1 MVVHTHRHVH
11 CLQGHYFDIYV
22 NSPKFPEPWPS
33 PQMAGV
39 DPIAHQKAKQ
49 ARLRQRE
56 QQTAASAAGVGPQG
70 GSLGVLE
77 SMAAES
83 GVQQAKRTAV
93 STDAETAHGP
103 AKRVNILTYRQ
114 QLPDGFLAFRTL
126 IQIPGCFCHDTQWH
140 RLVLVF

>member
-1 MVVHTHRHVH
+1 MFIQT
-11 CLQGHYFDIYV
+11 CTTMQGHYFDVYV
-22 NSPKFPEPWPS
+22 NSRTFPDPWPA

-56 QQTAASAAGVGPQG
+56 QQTAASAAGVGLQG
-70 GSLGVLE
+70 GSMGVHE

-93 STDAETAHGP
+93 STDAETTHGP
-103 AKRVNILTYRQ
+103 AKGVSTSTNAAS
-114 QLPDGFLAFRTL
+114 PAGCTL
-126 IQIPGCFCHDTQWH
+126 I
-140 RLVLVF
+140 

>member
-1 MVVHTHRHVH
+1 M
-11 CLQGHYFDIYV
+11 QGHYFDIYV
-22 NSPKFPEPWPS
+22 NSPTFPEPWPA

-56 QQTAASAAGVGPQG
+56 QQTAASAAGVGLQG
-70 GSLGVLE
+70 GSMGVHE

-103 AKRVNILTYRQ
+103 AKRVSASAVLLGMLEGLRHCWSFAM
-114 QLPDGFLAFRTL
+114 LHAGHS
-126 IQIPGCFCHDTQWH
+126 GCRGVYAQMM
-140 RLVLVF
+140 VLMIRRPHLSC